1 MQIVILNVKM
11 GALLTLEPA
20 PVLVQEAIQ
29 GNIVKV
35 RVLQCIFVLCVCVS
49 VEMIVCFREHC
60 TVDMN
65 LYVLVSCIY

>member
-1 MQIVILNVKM
+1 MISNVKM

-35 RVLQCIFVLCVCVS
+35 RVLQCTFVCLCVCVS
-49 VEMIVCFREHC
+49 VEMIACFREHC
-60 TVDMN
+60 TVDVN
-65 LYVLVSCIY
+65 L